1 MECPRGATWRAS
13 YEGPPLPSGL
23 PQCFLAV
30 AAEAWASLD
39 ADRRARAE
47 GAVESHAK
55 RSGRALAWR
64 EHGIEGDAGEAVRE
78 AYVGPVAWGG
88 ELHLDVVRALPRRFC
103 LRALDVRTG
112 ALLDPR
118 PRRPPKASPAPEGE
132 DDADELEV

>member
-1 MECPRGATWRAS
+1 MKWDLRVEYPAGAVWRTS
-13 YEGPPLPSGL
+13 YEGAPLPSGM

-30 AAEAWASLD
+30 AAEAWSSLGE
-39 ADRRARAE
+39 DRRSRVE
-47 GAVESHAK
+47 GVVESHAK

-64 EHGIEGDAGEAVRE
+64 EHGIESDAGETVRE

-88 ELHLDVVRALPRRFC
+88 DLHLDLVRALPRRLC

-118 PRRPPKASPAPEGE
+118 PG
-132 DDADELEV
+132 